1 MKLAE
6 SGFDCILRTDTH
18 RKGSQMNFVASRA
31 AACCHL
37 AIKGNSAEPSSQAC
51 GCSWVRRWQ
60 RMLVWLS
67 SALPSGLDIPRQQQG
82 LESAS
87 LAFLSALP

>member
-18 RKGSQMNFVASRA
+18 RKGRQMNFVAFRA

-37 AIKGNSAEPSSQAC
+37 AMKGNSAEPSSQGC
-51 GCSWVRRWQ
+51 GCGWVRRRQ
-60 RMLVWLS
+60 STLVWLS
-67 SALPSGLDIPRQQQG
+67 SALPSGLDIHGSSRAWGQKIGHFSVP
-82 LESAS
+82 
-87 LAFLSALP
+87 

>member
-18 RKGSQMNFVASRA
+18 RKDSQMNFVAFRA

-37 AIKGNSAEPSSQAC
+37 AIEGNSAEPSSQGC
-51 GCSWVRRWQ
+51 GWVRRRQ
-60 RMLVWLS
+60 RTLVWLS
-67 SALPSGLDIPRQQQG
+67 SALPSGLDIPWQQQG

-87 LAFLSALP
+87 WAFLCALP